1 MFWLPHSLPFS
12 DDVVYERPLWYKRV
26 LKIGTSSVH
35 HLTGK
40 SLSEALI
47 FASTNPQYNE
57 RLFIELQVQ
66 YMKITSSV
74 LGENML
80 CTIFFWHSEQ
90 FLYTTCSP
98 HVLQK
103 RRASEK
109 DLPVQMKHMF
119 RPFPLIC
126 KVAWLEWICCVM
138 HPCSLWKDEVRTWGK
153 GKMHFPLLIVGQK
166 IVLLNWHWLIE
177 KSNLLTN
184 EVDTKCKRIYQIRKL
199 FQI

>member
-66 YMKITSSV
+66 F
-74 LGENML
+74 LGRT
-80 CTIFFWHSEQ
+80 CCVQFFFDIQ
-90 FLYTTCSP
+90 NNFYTQ
-98 HVLQK
+98 HVLPMSCKKKSFWK
-103 RRASEK
+103 RFTCTNEAYVSAISAHMQGCVIRMNLLRYAS
-109 DLPVQMKHMF
+109 
-119 RPFPLIC
+119 
-126 KVAWLEWICCVM
+126 
-138 HPCSLWKDEVRTWGK
+138 
-153 GKMHFPLLIVGQK
+153 LLFMEGRSSNLRQRENAFSFINCWAENL
-166 IVLLNWHWLIE
+166 LLNWHWWIE
-177 KSNLLTN
+177 KSNSLTN
-184 EVDTKCKRIYQIRKL
+184 EVYMKCRRIYQIRKL